1 MRFHLT
7 LLFCLYSF
15 LSVNA
20 QSKSYQEMYRPQF
33 HFSPPAH
40 WMNDPNGMVYYGG
53 EYHLFY
59 QYFPDSTVW
68 GPMHWGHTISKD
80 LIHWKNLPVAL
91 YPDSLGYIFSGSAVV
106 DEQNSLGMQNGNEK
120 TLVAIFTYHNMA
132 GEKAGTNR
140 FQSQAIAYSTDKG
153 RTWKKYAKNPVI
165 PNTGDKDFRD
175 PKLQWHAHSGYW
187 IVTLAVGNKVQ
198 FYRSRNLKDWS
209 LSGTFGLDE
218 GNHGGVWECPDL
230 FEIKATAEHP
240 AKWILLVSVGT
251 GAPNGG
257 SGTQYFMGQFDG
269 QTFHN
274 ELPKNQALWV
284 DWGTDNYAGV
294 TWSHAPGK
302 DPIFLGWM
310 SNWQYAQQVPT
321 KEWRSAMT
329 LPRTLTLGKTQ
340 QGWRL
345 LSNPIAATTLLR
357 TSNAPVDLM
366 QTKSAKLAINE
377 LELSFDLS
385 KNKNEPTQIELIN
398 PLHEKLVVG
407 YDPVK
412 HELFIDRTAA
422 GKNSFSKEF
431 SGKHIAPRVSTDN
444 ILRLHV
450 FIDRSSIEVF
460 ADGGTVV
467 MTDLFFPT
475 VYFDSLKLNK
485 QNMLTGK
492 MYALQSIWK

>member
-1 MRFHLT
+1 
-7 LLFCLYSF
+7 
-15 LSVNA
+15 
-20 QSKSYQEMYRPQF
+20 
-33 HFSPPAH
+33 
-40 WMNDPNGMVYYGG
+40 MNDPNGMVYYEG

-68 GPMHWGHTISKD
+68 GPMHWGHAISKD
-80 LIHWKNLPVAL
+80 LIHWKNLPIAL

-106 DEQNSLGMQNGNEK
+106 DEQNSLGLQTGKEK

-153 RTWKKYAKNPVI
+153 RTWKKYVNNPVI

-175 PKLQWHAHSGYW
+175 PKLQWHAQSGYW

-209 LSGTFGLDE
+209 LSGTFGLEE

-230 FEIKATAEHP
+230 FEIKATTIHP
-240 AKWILLVSVGT
+240 SKWILLVSVGT

-274 ELPKNQALWV
+274 ELPKHQALWV

-294 TWSHAPGK
+294 TWSHAPTK

-310 SNWQYAQQVPT
+310 SNWKYAQQVPT

-340 QGWRL
+340 EGWRL
-345 LSNPIAATTLLR
+345 ISNPVSATQLLR
-357 TSNAPVDLM
+357 TSNSPVDLM
-366 QTKSAKLAINE
+366 QTQSPKIAINE

-385 KNKNEPTQIELIN
+385 KNKNEPTKFELTN
-398 PLHEKLVVG
+398 SMHEKLVVG

-412 HELFIDRTAA
+412 QELFIDRTAA
-422 GKNSFSKEF
+422 GKNKFSKEF

-450 FIDRSSIEVF
+450 FIDHSSIEVF

-485 QNMLTGK
+485 QNMVAGK
-492 MYALQSIWK
+492 MYDLQSIWK